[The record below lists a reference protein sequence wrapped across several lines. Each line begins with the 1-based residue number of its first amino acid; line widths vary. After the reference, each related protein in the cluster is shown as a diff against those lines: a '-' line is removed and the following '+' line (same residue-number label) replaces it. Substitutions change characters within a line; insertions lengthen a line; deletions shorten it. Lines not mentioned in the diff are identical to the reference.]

1 MLFFFLMIPRPP
13 RSTRTDT
20 LFPYTTLFRSCDVIA
35 GEPARCQLLVR
46 EPRQLVIDPTRFLRV
61 GIGRE
66 EGGEEVPHA
75 AEEVGALKSRVV
87 SCCRCEHC
95 STFLRITVDRT
106 SGQPTEFNIWSVVYQ
121 ING

>member
-66 EGGEEVPHA
+66 EGGEEVPNA
-75 AEEVGALKSRVV
+75 AEEVGALKRRVF
-87 SCCRCEHC
+87 SFCCCDLC
-95 STFLRITVDRT
+95 IPFLRITFYRT
-106 SGQPTEFNIWSVVYQ
+106 SVHPP
-121 ING
+121 